1 MADELSERVAKL
13 EEKVEGYDKR
23 LDKLEDKDEVQTR
36 LVTLMEIQ
44 TENIKELNNQNKTN
58 QETLIKMNNNLDS
71 LNNRVGKLEED
82 KESQQEYGKINIIS
96 DVIKPAIISV
106 LLVIIYLMI
115 NNGTGLNI
123 K

>member
-71 LNNRVGKLEED
+71 LNSRVGKLEED
-82 KESQQEYGKINIIS
+82 KESQQEYGKINIMS
-96 DVIKPAIISV
+96 DVIKPAIISI
-106 LLVIIYLMI
+106 LLVIIYLMV

>member
-71 LNNRVGKLEED
+71 LNSRVGKLEED
-82 KESQQEYGKINIIS
+82 KENQQDYGKINIMS

-115 NNGTGLNI
+115 NNGTGLNV

>member
-71 LNNRVGKLEED
+71 LNSRVGKLEED
-82 KESQQEYGKINIIS
+82 KESQQEYGKINIMS

-115 NNGTGLNI
+115 NNGTGLNV

>member
-71 LNNRVGKLEED
+71 LNSRVGKLEED
-82 KESQQEYGKINIIS
+82 KESQQEYGKINIMS